1 MIHPLV
7 LFATKGALI
16 LAATWGAVALLRSA
30 APALRAALWSVAL
43 LVLPIT
49 VLPLLGGPSWTPFTG
64 ARAPAIEAAPVGEA
78 SAEAAWAG
86 GSAVSSPREG
96 VVPANLGAS
105 GTASEAAALTAAA
118 GSHAPPSGWSK
129 SYASAL
135 PRSPSFDLW
144 IAAWLAGA
152 LLLLSRSAW
161 QTRRAAASLLSARR
175 PAPPPLAALAA
186 EAAARLGL
194 RAAPPLFL
202 VDGPTCPCTLGWW
215 RPCVVLPAVAE
226 HFAPARLD
234 AVLLHELEHVRRR
247 DNLVHALARVG
258 AALHWFNPLAWF
270 ALRQLARERELAV
283 DEVVVQRDVVAVDYA
298 ALLVDCARSLRGLA
312 GVTSMA
318 QPSSIEWRVRRLL
331 AAPPLPPTRLAR
343 SLQRG
348 GVAAA
353 LLLALAAAC
362 AGPRSPDDDPDDPL
376 ARIAATRQ
384 LARDELRDLHLVVTG
399 QRWDWDAAAGDW
411 KKSEARWHARA
422 WYEGHG
428 AGRFRVDYDPQIV
441 PWHGGA
447 RPFSEC
453 RYTESWD
460 GTRYRKIDHVWFDGH
475 YQSRVSES
483 REELPKHVPLE
494 GVEAIGGGF
503 DGAELPGDY
512 QFGDESHQLFA
523 PKDFSWTPAMARRA
537 VDIFFG
543 PITVQES
550 DGHVAVKFGHP
561 PHSGYSLD
569 PTRGFATVAADS
581 PIEQW
586 RATGFRRLGEHLWL
600 PTGWER
606 TLRDRY
612 RGSGHE
618 RVTVTIDS
626 AGHYAP
632 QDSDAIY
639 SLGDIE
645 LGHRT
650 PEPPAGPSFV
660 DLPARE

>member
-1 MIHPLV
+1 MNHPLA
-7 LFATKGALI
+7 LLALKGALL
-16 LAATWGAVALLRSA
+16 LAAALIGCSLLRRSP
-30 APALRAALWSVAL
+30 PALRAALWSVAL

-49 VLPLLGGPSWTPFTG
+49 VLPLLGGPSWAPFAG
-64 ARAPAIEAAPVGEA
+64 ARARAAAAEPVGEA
-78 SAEAAWAG
+78 SAEAALAG
-86 GSAVSSPREG
+86 GSAVPSPSDA
-96 VVPANLGAS
+96 VVPESLGAS
-105 GTASEAAALTAAA
+105 V
-118 GSHAPPSGWSK
+118 APPSGGSK
-129 SYASAL
+129 RYASAL
-135 PRSPSFDLW
+135 PLVPRFDIW

-161 QTRRAAASLLSARR
+161 LTRRAAASLLSTRR
-175 PAPPPLAALAA
+175 PAPQALTDLVAA
-186 EAAARLGL
+186 AAARLGL

-202 VDGPTCPCTLGWW
+202 VNAPTCPCTLGWW

-226 HFAPARLD
+226 HFAPTRLE

-270 ALRQLARERELAV
+270 ALRELARERELAV
-283 DEVVVQRDVVAVDYA
+283 DEVVVQRDVAAVDYA
-298 ALLVDCARSLRGLA
+298 ALLVDCARSLRGLS

-318 QPSSIEWRVRRLL
+318 QPSSIERRVRRLL
-331 AAPPLPPTRLAR
+331 AAPLLPPTRLAR

-353 LLLALAAAC
+353 LLFALAAAC
-362 AGPRSPDDDPDDPL
+362 AGPREPDDDRNDPL

-399 QRWDWDAAAGDW
+399 QYWDWDATAGDW

-460 GTRYRKIDHVWFDGH
+460 GTRYRKIDHVYFEGL
-475 YQSRVSES
+475 YQSRLSES
-483 REELPKHVPLE
+483 REEFPKYVPLE
-494 GVEAIGGGF
+494 GIEGPGGF
-503 DGAELPGDY
+503 VFDDGTHRVYAPND
-512 QFGDESHQLFA
+512 FGG
-523 PKDFSWTPAMARRA
+523 TPALARRWSA
-537 VDIFFG
+537 LGSPV
-543 PITVQES
+543 TLLES
-550 DGHVAVKFGHP
+550 DGRIAVTIGGDTSTRFV
-561 PHSGYSLD
+561 LD
-569 PTRGFATVAADS
+569 PSRGFATEAVES
-581 PIEQW
+581 PMERW
-586 RATGFRRLGEHLWL
+586 RATGFRRLGDHLWL

-606 TLRDRY
+606 TPVGRSLE
-612 RGSGHE
+612 SGAP

-626 AGHYAP
+626 AGYYAP
-632 QDSDAIY
+632 QDADAIY
-639 SLGDIE
+639 SLEDLV
-645 LGHRT
+645 LGRRT
-650 PEPPAGPSFV
+650 PTPPAGPSFV

>member
-16 LAATWGAVALLRSA
+16 LAATWGAVALLRRA

-49 VLPLLGGPSWTPFTG
+49 VLPLLGGPSWAPFTR
-64 ARAPAIEAAPVGEA
+64 ARASAMEAAPVGEA
-78 SAEAAWAG
+78 SAEAAWAR
-86 GSAVSSPREG
+86 GSAVSSPRDG

-105 GTASEAAALTAAA
+105 GTASEAAMLTAAA

-144 IAAWLAGA
+144 FAAWLAGA

-194 RAAPPLFL
+194 RAAPPLLL
-202 VDGPTCPCTLGWW
+202 VDAPTCPCTLGWW

-270 ALRQLARERELAV
+270 ALRQLVRERELAV

-312 GVTSMA
+312 GVASMA
-318 QPSSIEWRVRRLL
+318 QPSSIERRVRRLL
-331 AAPPLPPTRLAR
+331 AAPLLPPTRLAR

-362 AGPRSPDDDPDDPL
+362 AGPRSPDDDPNDPL

-399 QRWDWDAAAGDW
+399 QRWDWDAAAGEW

-422 WYEGHG
+422 WYEAHG
-428 AGRFRVDYDPQIV
+428 AHRFRVDYDPQIV

-494 GVEAIGGGF
+494 GVEEPGGF
-503 DGAELPGDY
+503 VFDDGTHRLYAPND
-512 QFGDESHQLFA
+512 FGC
-523 PKDFSWTPAMARRA
+523 TPALARRWS
-537 VDIFFG
+537 VLG
-543 PITVQES
+543 SPVTLQES
-550 DGHVAVKFGHP
+550 DGRIAVSIGGVTTTRFM
-561 PHSGYSLD
+561 LD
-569 PTRGFATVAADS
+569 PTRGFATEGIDS
-581 PIEQW
+581 PMERW
-586 RATGFRRLGEHLWL
+586 RATGFRRLGDHLWL
-600 PTGWER
+600 PTAWER
-606 TLRDRY
+606 TPVGRSLEN
-612 RGSGHE
+612 GAP

-632 QDSDAIY
+632 EDADAIY
-639 SLGDIE
+639 SLGDIV

-650 PEPPAGPSFV
+650 PAPPAGPSFV

>member
-16 LAATWGAVALLRSA
+16 LAATWGAVALLRRA
-30 APALRAALWSVAL
+30 APALRAAPWSVAL

-49 VLPLLGGPSWTPFTG
+49 VLPLLGGPNWALFTG
-64 ARAPAIEAAPVGEA
+64 ARAPAMAAAPVGEA
-78 SAEAAWAG
+78 SAEAAWARR
-86 GSAVSSPREG
+86 SAVSSPRDG

-105 GTASEAAALTAAA
+105 GTASEAAALTAVA

-152 LLLLSRSAW
+152 LLLLSCSAW

-202 VDGPTCPCTLGWW
+202 VDAPTCPCTLGWW
-215 RPCVVLPAVAE
+215 RPSVVLPAVAQL
-226 HFAPARLD
+226 FAPARLD

-270 ALRQLARERELAV
+270 ALRELARERELAV
-283 DEVVVQRDVVAVDYA
+283 DEVVVQRDVAAVDYA

-318 QPSSIEWRVRRLL
+318 QPSSIERRVRRIL
-331 AAPPLPPTRLAR
+331 AAPLLPPTRLSR

-362 AGPRSPDDDPDDPL
+362 AGPRSPDDDPNDPL

-399 QRWDWDAAAGDW
+399 QYWDWDATAGDW

-422 WYEGHG
+422 WYEGYG
-428 AGRFRVDYDPQIV
+428 EQRFRVDYDPQIV

-453 RYTESWD
+453 RYTVGWD
-460 GTRYRKIDHVWFDGH
+460 GTRYRKIDHVWFEGL

-483 REELPKHVPLE
+483 RERFPDNVPLE
-494 GVEAIGGGF
+494 GIEA
-503 DGAELPGDY
+503 PRSTM
-512 QFGDESHQLFA
+512 FGDGTFRLMA
-523 PKDFSWTPAMARRA
+523 PNDFIVTPALARKA
-537 VDIFFG
+537 AAFDCPVALKETEGFLEATIG
-543 PITVQES
+543 ES
-550 DGHVAVKFGHP
+550 TAAR
-561 PHSGYSLD
+561 YELD
-569 PTRGFATVAADS
+569 PTRGFATVALDS
-581 PIEQW
+581 PMETW
-586 RATGFRRLGEHLWL
+586 RATGFRRLGDHLWL
-600 PTGWER
+600 PTGWDR
-606 TLRDRY
+606 TPRGRY
-612 RGSGHE
+612 RGNGFS

-632 QDSDAIY
+632 RDDDAIY
-639 SLGDIE
+639 SLEDLV
-645 LGHRT
+645 LGRRT
-650 PEPPAGPSFV
+650 PTPPAGPSFV